1 MSERPAAAS
10 TAVRDNLEFYDQ
22 AAAGTNDYWNLMAA
36 PRWRVK
42 ILRTLLRRDAP
53 RQIVD
58 LGCGNGAL
66 LEAISGVIPG
76 AVRFGIDLAPAQME
90 MNRRLK
96 PAIEWLVADL
106 TDPATVFPPDC
117 AGRFS
122 AVLATEII
130 EHLDRPDV
138 FLQLALRLAAPG
150 ARLYLTTQSGPVH
163 ETEKRVGHIRHFSA
177 ADIGGLLNAAGW
189 RPEKVWNGGYPFHD
203 WSKQIANRN
212 PDRMLARFGSGRYGW
227 KERLT
232 CALLRGAFLFNSRR
246 SGYQLFAVARKP
258 E

>member
-1 MSERPAAAS
+1 MSEQPAPPS
-10 TAVRDNLEFYDQ
+10 GAVRDNLEFYDQ

-42 ILRTLLRRDAP
+42 TLRDLLRRDAP
-53 RQIVD
+53 ARIVD

-66 LEAISGVIPG
+66 LEAVGSVIPG
-76 AVRFGIDLAPAQME
+76 AALHGIDLAPAQIE

-96 PAIEWLVADL
+96 PVIHWMVADL
-106 TDPATVFPPDC
+106 TDPSTLFPPDY
-117 AGRFS
+117 AGRFE

-138 FLQLALRLAAPG
+138 FLKLALQLATPG

-177 ADIGGLLNAAGW
+177 AEITTQLVAAGW
-189 RPEKVWNGGYPFHD
+189 QPEKVWNVGYPFHD
-203 WSKQIANRN
+203 WSKKIANRT
-212 PDRMLARFGSGRYGW
+212 PDRVLARFGSGRYGW

-232 CALLRGAFLFNSRR
+232 CALLRAAFRFNSRR

-258 E
+258 